1 MSPIIVRRAIKLLA
15 GRQVVADVEELYG
28 MIGGESPPERMPPA
42 IRRGLRELLQLLGY
56 EQRWVLNHDTVS
68 CRFRWVR
75 DPWPADVEAL
85 RGKETITFTNF
96 D

>member
-15 GRQVVADVEELYG
+15 GRQVVADVEEFYG
-28 MIGGESPPERMPPA
+28 MIGGESPPERMPTA
-42 IRRGLRELLQLLGY
+42 IRRGLWDLLQLLGY
-56 EQRWVLNHDTVS
+56 EQRWVLNHDAVS
-68 CRFRWVR
+68 CSFRWVR

-85 RGKETITFTNF
+85 RGKKTVTFTNF